1 MNAGIP
7 NNDGRWTTGVFP
19 SQIARVTTAAIE
31 AGWVSSRER
40 CVVFHDLSLMASR
53 IDVVSRSFPS
63 QSLHAVAIKANP
75 LVEVL
80 RRAVQNNAGL
90 EAASM
95 EEVYLALA
103 AGCAP
108 SRIVFD
114 SPAKTF
120 DELAE
125 CLELGVIVNAD
136 NFSELERI
144 AGLLPRIS
152 SSSRVG
158 LRINPTVGAG
168 RIGATSVAD
177 RDSKFGVNLEQA
189 QDQVLG
195 AFARYPWLDGIH
207 VHVGSQ
213 GCGLELLFA
222 AAARAQQLVC
232 EIRARL
238 GKTRISFVDIGGGL
252 PVEYLDTDDAPSLVS
267 YVEGLRRE
275 APLLFDDNLQLVTE
289 FGRAIQAGCGFALSR
304 VEYVKEAA
312 GRRLGVIHLGADFLL
327 RPVYRPEHWAHRFC
341 VLNPDGSPQTG
352 KKEKWTF
359 VGPLCFAGDVIGRD
373 IDSPPVAPGDLVV
386 IRDVGAYTLS
396 MWSRHCSRSMPRVVG
411 YERDGTR
418 FCALR
423 NRETPEGI
431 TRFWSVDPEA
441 RANVHAVR

>member
-1 MNAGIP
+1 M
-7 NNDGRWTTGVFP
+7 
-19 SQIARVTTAAIE
+19 
-31 AGWVSSRER
+31 
-40 CVVFHDLSLMASR
+40 VFHDLSLMESR
-53 IDVVSRSFPS
+53 IDDLSRSFPS
-63 QSLHAVAIKANP
+63 QTLHALAIKANP

-80 RRAVQNNAGL
+80 RRAVEKNAGL

-108 SRIVFD
+108 SRIVYD

-125 CLELGVIVNAD
+125 CLELGVVVNAD

-144 AGLLPRIS
+144 AGLLPRIT

-177 RDSKFGVNLEQA
+177 HDSKFGVNLEKGRDA
-189 QDQVLG
+189 VLE

-213 GCGLELLFA
+213 GCELELLFA
-222 AAARAQQLVC
+222 AATRVQQLVRD
-232 EIRARL
+232 IRTRL
-238 GKTRISFVDIGGGL
+238 GEARVSFVDIGGGL
-252 PVEYLDTDDAPSLVS
+252 PVEYLDTDDAPSLAC
-267 YVEGLRRE
+267 YVEGLHRE
-275 APLLFDDNLQLVTE
+275 APLLFDGNIQLMTE
-289 FGRAIQAGCGFALSR
+289 FGRAIQAGCGFAVSR

-312 GRRLGVIHLGADFLL
+312 GRRLAVIHLGADFLL

-341 VLNPDGSPQTG
+341 VLKPDGSAKKG
-352 KKEKWTF
+352 KEEKWTF
-359 VGPLCFAGDVIGRD
+359 VGPLCFAGDVLGRD
-373 IDSPPVAPGDLVV
+373 IDAPSVAPGDLVV

-411 YERDGTR
+411 YEDDGAR
-418 FCALR
+418 FCTLR

-431 TRFWSVDPEA
+431 TRFWSLDPEA
-441 RANVHAVR
+441 RANIHTVR